1 MNDKISKLQG
11 DKFIKTI
18 LKDIPENSGVY
29 KMFDSNNKIL
39 YVGKAKNLKNRITN
53 YSKLED
59 NSLRIQ
65 SMIKL
70 IAKLEWIITLNETDA
85 LILEADLIKSL
96 KPKYNI
102 LLRDDKTFP
111 YIRIENTCEY
121 PRISKF
127 RTKNIDKENLFGPFA
142 STMAVNEI
150 IDLLQKTFMIR
161 TCSDNVFKNRSKP
174 CVLYQVKRC
183 SAPCVG
189 KISVSDYSLD
199 IKHTINFLK
208 GNENSIKSELIKLMD
223 NASKNFLYEDA
234 ILYRNKINM
243 INQIQAKN
251 NVSLPASINL
261 DLIIIVEKNFLIL
274 IEVFIF
280 RNGKNNGSINFFIEN
295 ILGKNIDELIDSTLL
310 QFYSNRNIPEYLCCN
325 KNLKQNNNYFL
336 AAIEKTINKKIK
348 IKSDKDNDLKNI
360 INFAE
365 NDAKNK
371 IESKL
376 ITLMKWK
383 DKFLKIQNLLKM
395 ENTINDIEI
404 YDNSHLYGTNSV
416 GVMVKALESG
426 FVKDKYR
433 IFKIKNL
440 DTKSND
446 DYAMMKEFIER
457 RLKNLIKDKEKSSPS
472 LIIIDGGL
480 GQLKIACNVYNN
492 IKKNNIDKLD
502 WNTTIIGVAKG
513 ENRNAGEETIILE
526 TGEKIHLPKDS
537 SDLHFIQHLRNEAHR
552 FAITTQRKSKLKS
565 FTKSEIDSIPQIGI
579 KRKKSLI
586 EYFIS
591 IDKIKEASLQELQK
605 VPNIN
610 KKTAEIIFN
619 WFRMEKN

>member
-1 MNDKISKLQG
+1 
-11 DKFIKTI
+11 
-18 LKDIPENSGVY
+18 
-29 KMFDSNNKIL
+29 
-39 YVGKAKNLKNRITN
+39 
-53 YSKLED
+53 
-59 NSLRIQ
+59 
-65 SMIKL
+65 
-70 IAKLEWIITLNETDA
+70 
-85 LILEADLIKSL
+85 
-96 KPKYNI
+96 
-102 LLRDDKTFP
+102 
-111 YIRIENTCEY
+111 
-121 PRISKF
+121 
-127 RTKNIDKENLFGPFA
+127 
-142 STMAVNEI
+142 
-150 IDLLQKTFMIR
+150 
-161 TCSDNVFKNRSKP
+161 
-174 CVLYQVKRC
+174 VLYQVKRC

-310 QFYSNRNIPEYLCCN
+310 QFYSNRNIPEYVCCN

-395 ENTINDIEI
+395 ENKINDIEI

-591 IDKIKEASLQELQK
+591 IDKIKDASLQELQK

>member
-18 LKDIPENSGVY
+18 LKDIPENSGIY

-142 STMAVNEI
+142 STLAVNEI

-310 QFYSNRNIPEYLCCN
+310 QFYSNRNIPEYVCCN

-348 IKSDKDNDLKNI
+348 IKPNKDNDLKNI

-605 VPNIN
+605 IPNIN

>member
-18 LKDIPENSGVY
+18 LKDIPENSGIY

-142 STMAVNEI
+142 STLAVNEI

-310 QFYSNRNIPEYLCCN
+310 QFYSNRNIPEYVCCN

-348 IKSDKDNDLKNI
+348 IKSNKDNDLKNI

-605 VPNIN
+605 IPNIN

>member
-18 LKDIPENSGVY
+18 LKDIPENSGIY

-310 QFYSNRNIPEYLCCN
+310 QFYSNRNIPEYVCCN

>member
-18 LKDIPENSGVY
+18 LKDIPENSGIY

-310 QFYSNRNIPEYLCCN
+310 QFYSNRNIPEYVCCN

-395 ENTINDIEI
+395 ENKINDIEI

-619 WFRMEKN
+619 WFRMDKN

>member
-18 LKDIPENSGVY
+18 LKDIPENSGIY

-142 STMAVNEI
+142 STLAVNEI

-310 QFYSNRNIPEYLCCN
+310 QFYSNRNIPEYVCCN

-348 IKSDKDNDLKNI
+348 IKSNKDNDLKNI

-513 ENRNAGEETIILE
+513 ENRNAGAETIILE

-605 VPNIN
+605 IPNIN

>member
-18 LKDIPENSGVY
+18 LKDIPEKSGIY

-336 AAIEKTINKKIK
+336 AAIEKIINKKIK
-348 IKSDKDNDLKNI
+348 LKSDKDNDLKNI

-371 IESKL
+371 IEAKL

-383 DKFLKIQNLLKM
+383 DKFLKIQNLLKI

-492 IKKNNIDKLD
+492 IKKNNLDKLD

-526 TGEKIHLPKDS
+526 TGEKIYLPKDS

-619 WFRMEKN
+619 WFRMDKN

>member
-18 LKDIPENSGVY
+18 LKDIPENSGIY

-310 QFYSNRNIPEYLCCN
+310 QFYSNRNIPEYVCCN

-395 ENTINDIEI
+395 ENKINDIEI